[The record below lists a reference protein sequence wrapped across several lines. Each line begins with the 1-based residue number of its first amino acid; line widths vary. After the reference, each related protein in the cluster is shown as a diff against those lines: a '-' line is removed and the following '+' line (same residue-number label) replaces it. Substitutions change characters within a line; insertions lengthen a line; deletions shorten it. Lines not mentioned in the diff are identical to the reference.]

1 VTAAR
6 AAAEARPSRAPV
18 KAGGSPELTVVGSQ
32 AVLRR
37 ARRRRARFTMALSA
51 SLVAGAMLVV
61 AAAGSVVVSE
71 QLRLDSVHAQVAAA
85 LAQAQSLQVEK
96 ATLESPSRI
105 LSIAEKRLGMEVPT
119 TIHYLYLP
127 SPAAPAPARPAAGDT
142 RGGTASVPSS
152 GPSARR

>member
-1 VTAAR
+1 MTAAR
-6 AAAEARPSRAPV
+6 AAAEARPSRPPV
-18 KAGGSPELTVVGSQ
+18 KAGGSPDLTVIGSQ

-37 ARRRRARFTMALSA
+37 ARRRRARLTLALSA

-61 AAAGSVVVSE
+61 AAASSVVVSE

-85 LAQAQSLQVEK
+85 LAQDQSLQVQK

-105 LSIAEKRLGMEVPT
+105 LSIAEQRLGMEVPT

-127 SPAAPAPARPAAGDT
+127 SAVAPAPAPPAASGART
-142 RGGTASVPSS
+142 ATASASSS
-152 GPSARR
+152 GPSPRR

>member
-6 AAAEARPSRAPV
+6 AAAEARPSRVPV
-18 KAGGSPELTVVGSQ
+18 KAGGSPELTVVGAQ

-37 ARRRRARFTMALSA
+37 ARRRRARLTLALSA
-51 SLVAGAMLVV
+51 SLVAAAMLVV

-71 QLRLDSVHAQVAAA
+71 QLRLDSVRTQVAAA
-85 LAQAQSLQVEK
+85 LAQDQSLQVQK
-96 ATLESPSRI
+96 AMLESPARI
-105 LSIAEKRLGMEVPT
+105 LSIAEQRLGMEVPS

-127 SPAAPAPARPAAGDT
+127 SAAAPAPARPAAGDG

-152 GPSARR
+152 GSSARR